1 MRLLIL
7 EGVDEMDKR
16 DEENEVRRRC
26 MDCDSSFHL
35 EYISKTVAHC
45 YNCSS
50 SATPMH
56 PDRIFRKRVTF
67 KVYGDD
73 R

>member
-16 DEENEVRRRC
+16 DGEEVVHRRC
-26 MDCDSSFHL
+26 MECDSSFHL
-35 EYISKTVAHC
+35 DYISATVAHC
-45 YNCSS
+45 DNCNTSV
-50 SATPMH
+50 TPMH
-56 PDRIFRKRVTF
+56 PDRVFQKSVMF
-67 KVYGDD
+67 KVYGDG